1 MDDVRRRFARP
12 MRDLRVAVR
21 RGAGG
26 GWIGAWGS
34 HAIDF
39 LRWTFGEIADA
50 TAALRIT
57 LHRATRPRRCSAHL
71 HRGGRVHRVDAHR
84 GGATVTI
91 DTTFVAPV
99 NLAPR
104 ITVLGSDG
112 VLESVADGSIT
123 LRTDAGKE
131 EVFRFDAPREDPHL
145 VPMRAW
151 AEVVRDAVRAG
162 AVPDGEPTF
171 ADGLA
176 CARVMDQL
184 RA

>member
-1 MDDVRRRFARP
+1 
-12 MRDLRVAVR
+12 MRT
-21 RGAGG
+21 
-26 GWIGAWGS
+26 S
-34 HAIDF
+34 
-39 LRWTFGEIADA
+39 
-50 TAALRIT
+50 
-57 LHRATRPRRCSAHL
+57 
-71 HRGGRVHRVDAHR
+71 

-91 DTTFVAPV
+91 DTTFAAPA

-112 VLESVADGSIT
+112 ILESVADGSIT
-123 LRTDAGKE
+123 LRTDAGKD

-151 AEVVRDAVRAG
+151 AEVVRDAVRDG
-162 AVPDGEPTF
+162 AVPEGEPTF